1 MTQLIGKQKT
11 QNQLYK
17 ILINVDEFERKKYEN
32 MYKDTDILYV
42 EQRTHSGAIMQAVN
56 ILYNH
61 HSSRSACMWYKKTL
75 AHICKLQQHK
85 MWTKN

>member
-61 HSSRSACMWYKKTL
+61 HSSRSACM
-75 AHICKLQQHK
+75 
-85 MWTKN
+85 